1 MLRVTS
7 FFVAWVVLAVS
18 AGTAQALTIDLV
30 TVGGPN
36 NAADDTGYGSVSHT
50 YQIGKHE
57 VTAVQYAE
65 FLNAVARTDTYNLY
79 HEFMWTSDSGCKIQR
94 TGSSGSYA
102 YSVAGDRELR
112 PVNYVSFWDAC
123 RFANWLHNGQP
134 KGEQGPGTTE
144 TGAYTLNGYEGSDG
158 REISRNPGARFW
170 IPSEDEWYK
179 AAYHK
184 NDGPSGN
191 YWEYPTRSEA
201 PPTSEL
207 PPGTDMLNG
216 SANYADYYDG
226 GYVDPVYYTT
236 EVAAYTARP
245 SDSPYGTFDQGGN
258 VEEWNDTLIST
269 GVSMGEPFGAR
280 GLRGGHWWGG
290 SPWLAASTRGSVQP
304 ALEGMV
310 TGFRVASVPEPSA
323 IALLSMGTLALL
335 AYAWRKRRWR

>member
-1 MLRVTS
+1 MFRVSS
-7 FFVAWVVLAVS
+7 FSVAWLAWAVA

-36 NAADDTGYGSVSHT
+36 NAADDTGYGSVGHT
-50 YQIGKHE
+50 YNIGKHE

-65 FLNAVARTDTYNLY
+65 FLSAVARTDTYNLY
-79 HEFMWTSDSGCKIQR
+79 NEFMWTSDYGCKIQR

-102 YSVAGDRELR
+102 YSVAADHELR

-158 REISRNPGARFW
+158 REISRNPDARFW

-201 PPTSEL
+201 PPTSEV

-216 SANYADYYDG
+216 SANYNEG

-236 EVAAYTARP
+236 EVGAYTARP
-245 SDSPYGTFDQGGN
+245 SNSPYGTFDQGGN

-269 GVSMGEPFGAR
+269 GVSMGEPWASR
-280 GLRGGHWWGG
+280 GLRGGDWWG
-290 SPWLAASTRGSVQP
+290 SSALRLAASTRGSVQP
-304 ALEGMV
+304 AYESMM

-323 IALLSMGTLALL
+323 IALLSMGALALV
-335 AYAWRKRRWR
+335 AHAWRRRRKA